1 MRKDQYDDML
11 HLNGNKKEEHLE
23 ISSTGYGLESVT
35 STTSTQEDTRQTNQ
49 K

>member
-1 MRKDQYDDML
+1 MGKDQYDEML

-35 STTSTQEDTRQTNQ
+35 SSTSTEDDKRQSNLI
-49 K
+49 

>member
-35 STTSTQEDTRQTNQ
+35 STTSTQDDIRQTNQ